1 MRKFLFIMLTV
12 LFLLGVGSV
21 GAVSLDDSSFNPSDI
36 SVCDVCVDNCG
47 SILNESNTGSISDC
61 GSGLNESIW
70 VLFLF

>member
-1 MRKFLFIMLTV
+1 MLTV

-61 GSGLNESIW
+61 GL
-70 VLFLF
+70 V